1 MIVRGIFLEAFDRL
15 LGWIF
20 AIEKR
25 YVYSLDARDNRDRR
39 EILRLFDLTGG
50 A

>member
-1 MIVRGIFLEAFDRL
+1 MSVRGIFLEAFDRL
-15 LGWIF
+15 LGRIV
-20 AIEKR
+20 AIENR
-25 YVYSLDARDNRDRR
+25 YVYSLDARDNRGRR